1 MAPESSENRSS
12 ENSSFGLPWSMTLAL
27 LCATGGA
34 VMFAALY
41 AGVCLL
47 AGYRNEM
54 SVLMV
59 QHFTFI
65 IVFTSVFS
73 SVFTGQRFVWH
84 GGVTWLLAQIVFI
97 GGFYCLYFSGLFPTA
112 RSPDAPGQ
120 IWHVV
125 TWLALGVG
133 TSVLTSLVSAS
144 LFADSRGPESKILDS
159 KIPVGGSSRL
169 FYSLGAVPVF
179 VLAVLVV
186 TSGLFSQA
194 PAALVHACLVSV
206 VFFATRNSILCP
218 VPVFRAFSLSFA
230 MIYPLALGYFALPVI
245 AGLEALLGRISTGLF
260 EVDTSH
266 YVVSAICFGL
276 LLAAIA
282 LGGGAGLLMNQM
294 LARQRKRES

>member
-1 MAPESSENRSS
+1 
-12 ENSSFGLPWSMTLAL
+12 MTLAL

-65 IVFTSVFS
+65 VVFTSVFS
-73 SVFTGQRFVWH
+73 SVFTGQRLLWK
-84 GGVTWLLAQIVFI
+84 GGTAWLLAQIVFLA
-97 GGFYCLYFSGLFPTA
+97 GFYCLYFSNLFPTA
-112 RSPDAPGQ
+112 PGPDTPGQ

-125 TWLALGVG
+125 SWLALGIV
-133 TSVLTSLVSAS
+133 TSILASLVSRS
-144 LFADSRGPESKILDS
+144 LFVQSDA

-169 FYSLGAVPVF
+169 LYSLGAVPIF

-186 TSGLFSQA
+186 TSGLFNQA

-218 VPVFRAFSLSFA
+218 APVSRAFSLSFL
-230 MIYPLALGYFALPVI
+230 MIYPLVLGCFALPVI
-245 AGLEALLGRISTGLF
+245 AGLEALLGRSFTGLF

-282 LGGGAGLLMNQM
+282 LGGGAGLLMNLM
-294 LARQRKRES
+294 LLRMRKREG